1 MDEAQQLRSR
11 SMWSLGDYPAVA
23 ENWARMGPHVV
34 DVAGVGPNDEV
45 LDVGCGHGNTALAAA
60 RAGAKRVVGLDL
72 TPELLAVARQR
83 SAAEGL
89 DIDWQEGDAE
99 DLPFADDAFDVVTS
113 TLAVIFAP
121 HPEQAAGELARVCR
135 RGGRIALTA
144 WTNDSWSAAVGGS
157 LAEFL
162 PPPPA
167 DAPDLLAWGEPDNV
181 TALLRGAGLEPA
193 VTRETVV
200 LRAPSAEAHIASF
213 QATAA
218 PFIASLSAIDATG
231 RGEEARQAM
240 LDATSRIGRDTADG
254 WEADADYLL
263 ITATRS

>member
-1 MDEAQQLRSR
+1 
-11 SMWSLGDYPAVA
+11 MWSLGDYPAVA
-23 ENWARMGPHVV
+23 ENWAGMGPHVV
-34 DVAGVGPNDEV
+34 DVVGVGPGDEV
-45 LDVGCGHGNTALAAA
+45 LDVGCGHGNTTLAAA

-83 SAAEGL
+83 SAAQGL
-89 DIDWQEGDAE
+89 DVDWQEGDAE
-99 DLPFADDAFDVVTS
+99 DLPFADGSFDVVTS

-144 WTNDSWSAAVGGS
+144 WTNDSWSGAVAGS
-157 LAEFL
+157 LSEFL

-167 DAPDLLAWGEPDNV
+167 DAPDHLTWGDPDHVN
-181 TALLRGAGLEPA
+181 ALLRGTGLEPT

-200 LRAPSAEAHIASF
+200 LRAASAEAHIASF

-231 RGEEARQAM
+231 RGEEARQA
-240 LDATSRIGRDTADG
+240 LVDAARRIGRNTADG

-263 ITATRS
+263 ITATRN